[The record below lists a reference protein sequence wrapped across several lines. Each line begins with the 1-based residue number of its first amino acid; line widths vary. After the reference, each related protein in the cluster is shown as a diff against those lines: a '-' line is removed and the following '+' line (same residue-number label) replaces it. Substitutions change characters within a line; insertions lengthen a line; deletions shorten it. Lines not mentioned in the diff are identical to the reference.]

1 MIRERLGTLV
11 KDILFDR
18 GTMMVAALSP
28 QHHRVVTQRTAG
40 PIRKLVETLTATDPS
55 RLAAFNAEYEAL
67 VSECLMDNVVRQ
79 DYLLT
84 RATKI

>member
-1 MIRERLGTLV
+1 MIALDLTPELV

-18 GTMMVAALSP
+18 GTMMVTTLSP
-28 QHHRVVTQRTAG
+28 QHHRVVTHRTAG
-40 PIRKLVETLTATDPS
+40 PMRKPVETLTASDPG

-67 VSECLMDNVVRQ
+67 VSEFLTDNVRK